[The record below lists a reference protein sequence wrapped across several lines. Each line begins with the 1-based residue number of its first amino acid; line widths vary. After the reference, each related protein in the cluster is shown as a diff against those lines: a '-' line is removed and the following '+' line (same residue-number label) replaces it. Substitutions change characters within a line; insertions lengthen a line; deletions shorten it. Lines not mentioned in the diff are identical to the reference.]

1 VAEAL
6 LRFDALT
13 SRWEYSTI
21 AVDAWAST
29 ESVNEVLVVAR
40 DSGGRLAG
48 FVFDADPEVPSFV
61 DALSFIEREFGDEVA
76 SRVRQVPLA
85 DVELTMAT
93 AGTLA
98 QRSSEEIDI
107 MRPSPRLQSAASDVM
122 IADDS
127 VAGVVTVTMTVP
139 WWARFARPWVT
150 VRRRGKRDI
159 LLTGPLK
166 VRGRTARATLRY
178 GMPYP
183 GSTLTADVVKGPQSS
198 WLRGVVAGVVSVAV
212 IAAALLVGGRT
223 WLTSN
228 DPAQDPVVEDAT
240 QAVMLNV
247 GGKFQPE
254 GCWTS
259 GKTVLVSDGYGFNVD
274 TQMPKV
280 FAALGS
286 VWPGYP
292 NANEV
297 VLLSSQVISESQM
310 TFVVPTASDFDA
322 SVPGAAQVNDLSGEQ
337 LQFVWSLSGEYQ
349 PGGPNIP
356 QLLCESAATTDSA
369 TSSDANAE
377 TAATT
382 TSLALTTTVPAK
394 PGRQTTTTLASTTTA
409 RPTIKVQPSQE
420 CDGRFCVLGVVF
432 ASGRSCMQP
441 GDTFTQSGDGFSPDI
456 GFPLVYFIPGQVR
469 PPLPG
474 GPVLRVPATVVSS
487 TELRG
492 VVPAA
497 SDFPF
502 PPVAGQPVTI
512 VVSNGAYGPSTW
524 GSTAH
529 QWCG

>member
-1 VAEAL
+1 MAEAL
-6 LRFDALT
+6 LRFEALT

-29 ESVNEVLVVAR
+29 ESINEVLVVAR

-48 FVFDADPEVPSFV
+48 FVFDADPEVPAFG

-76 SRVRQVPLA
+76 VRVRQVPLA
-85 DVELTMAT
+85 DIELTMAT
-93 AGTLA
+93 AGALA
-98 QRSSEEIDI
+98 LRSSEEIDI
-107 MRPSPRLQSAASDVM
+107 MRPSPRLQRAASDVV
-122 IADDS
+122 ISDDS
-127 VAGVVTVTMTVP
+127 VAGVVTITMTVP

-159 LLTGPLK
+159 LLTGPLR
-166 VRGRTARATLRY
+166 VRGSTARATLRY

-183 GSTLTADVVKGPQSS
+183 GSTLTADIVKGPQSS
-198 WLRGVVAGVVSVAV
+198 WLRGVVAGVVSAAV
-212 IAAALLVGGRT
+212 IAAALVVGGRT
-223 WLTSN
+223 WLTS
-228 DPAQDPVVEDAT
+228 DEAAQDPVVEDVT
-240 QAVMLNV
+240 QAVTLNV
-247 GGKFQPE
+247 GETFQPE

-259 GKTVLVSDGYGFNVD
+259 GKSVLVSNGYGFNVD

-310 TFVVPTASDFDA
+310 TFVVPTANDFDA
-322 SVPGAAQVNDLSGEQ
+322 SVPGAAQVNDLSGQQ

-369 TSSDANAE
+369 TTSDAASE

-382 TSLALTTTVPAK
+382 TT
-394 PGRQTTTTLASTTTA
+394 G
-409 RPTIKVQPSQE
+409 PTIEVQPSQE
-420 CDGRFCVLGVVF
+420 CNGKFCVLGVVF

-441 GDTFTQSGDGFSPDI
+441 GDTFTQFGDGFSPDI
-456 GFPLVYFIPGQVR
+456 GFPLVYFIPGLVR

-474 GPVLRVPATVVSS
+474 GPVLRVPVTVVSS

-502 PPVAGQPVTI
+502 LPVAGQPVTI
-512 VVSNGAYGPSTW
+512 VVSNGAYGSSTW

>member
-1 VAEAL
+1 
-6 LRFDALT
+6 
-13 SRWEYSTI
+13 
-21 AVDAWAST
+21 
-29 ESVNEVLVVAR
+29 VLVVAR

-48 FVFDADPEVPSFV
+48 FVFDADPEVPAFG

-76 SRVRQVPLA
+76 SRVREVPLA
-85 DVELTMAT
+85 DIELTMAT
-93 AGTLA
+93 AGALA
-98 QRSSEEIDI
+98 QRLSEEIDI

-223 WLTSN
+223 WLTS
-228 DPAQDPVVEDAT
+228 DDAAQDPVVEDAT
-240 QAVMLNV
+240 QAVTLNL

-310 TFVVPTASDFDA
+310 TFVVPTANDFDV
-322 SVPGAAQVNDLSGEQ
+322 SVPGAAQVNDLSGQQ
-337 LQFVWSLSGEYQ
+337 LQFMWSLSGEYQ

-356 QLLCESAATTDSA
+356 QLLCESTVTTDSA
-369 TSSDANAE
+369 TSSDAIAE

-382 TSLALTTTVPAK
+382 TTVTPSTTVPAK
-394 PGRQTTTTLASTTTA
+394 PGRQTTTTVASTTTVG
-409 RPTIKVQPSQE
+409 PTIEVQPSQE
-420 CDGRFCVLGVVF
+420 CEGRFCVLGVVF

-456 GFPLVYFIPGQVR
+456 GFPLVYFIPGRIQ

-474 GPVLRVPATVVSS
+474 GPVLRVPATVVSP

>member
-1 VAEAL
+1 MAEAL
-6 LRFDALT
+6 LRFEALT

-29 ESVNEVLVVAR
+29 ESINEVLVVAR

-48 FVFDADPEVPSFV
+48 FVFDADPEVPAFG

-85 DVELTMAT
+85 DIELTMAT
-93 AGTLA
+93 AGALA
-98 QRSSEEIDI
+98 LRSSEEIDI
-107 MRPSPRLQSAASDVM
+107 MRPSPRLQRAASDVV
-122 IADDS
+122 ISDDS

-159 LLTGPLK
+159 LLTGPLR

-198 WLRGVVAGVVSVAV
+198 WLRGVVAGVVSAAV

-223 WLTSN
+223 WLTS
-228 DPAQDPVVEDAT
+228 DDAAQDPIVEDAT
-240 QAVMLNV
+240 PAVMLNV
-247 GGKFQPE
+247 GETFQPN

-310 TFVVPTASDFDA
+310 TFVVPTANDFDA
-322 SVPGAAQVNDLSGEQ
+322 SVPGAAQVNDLSGQQ

-369 TSSDANAE
+369 TTSDAASE

-382 TSLALTTTVPAK
+382 TT
-394 PGRQTTTTLASTTTA
+394 G
-409 RPTIKVQPSQE
+409 PTIEVQPSQE
-420 CDGRFCVLGVVF
+420 CNGKFCVLGVVF

-441 GDTFTQSGDGFSPDI
+441 GDTFTQFGDGFSPDI
-456 GFPLVYFIPGQVR
+456 GFPLVYFIPGLVR

-474 GPVLRVPATVVSS
+474 GPVLRVPVTVVSS

-502 PPVAGQPVTI
+502 LPVAGQPVTI
-512 VVSNGAYGPSTW
+512 VVSNGAYGSSTW

>member
-13 SRWEYSTI
+13 SRWEFSTI

-29 ESVNEVLVVAR
+29 ESINEVLVVAR

-48 FVFDADPEVPSFV
+48 FVFDVDPEVPSFGN
-61 DALSFIEREFGDEVA
+61 ALSFIEREFGDEVA
-76 SRVRQVPLA
+76 SRVREVPLA

-122 IADDS
+122 ISDDS
-127 VAGVVTVTMTVP
+127 VAGVVTVTMIVP

-198 WLRGVVAGVVSVAV
+198 WLRGLAAGVVSAAV
-212 IAAALLVGGRT
+212 IVAALLVGGRT
-223 WLTSN
+223 WLSS
-228 DPAQDPVVEDAT
+228 DDAVQEPVIEDAT
-240 QAVMLNV
+240 QAVVLNV
-247 GGKFQPE
+247 GETFQPN

-292 NANEV
+292 NTNEV

-310 TFVVPTASDFDA
+310 TFVVPTANDFDA
-322 SVPGAAQVNDLSGEQ
+322 SVPGAAQVNDLAGQQ

-356 QLLCESAATTDSA
+356 QLLCESAATTASA
-369 TSSDANAE
+369 TSSDAHAE
-377 TAATT
+377 TAATST
-382 TSLALTTTVPAK
+382 IVAPSTTVPAK
-394 PGRQTTTTLASTTTA
+394 SGRQTTTTVASTTTA
-409 RPTIKVQPSQE
+409 RPTIEVQPSQE

-441 GDTFTQSGDGFSPDI
+441 GDTFTQSGDSFSPDI
-456 GFPLVYFIPGQVR
+456 GFPLVYFIPGLVR

-474 GPVLRVPATVVSS
+474 GPVLRVPVTVVSS

-512 VVSNGAYGPSTW
+512 VVSNGAYGPSAW